1 VREVNRAVK
10 GLYKPLSALVSVLG
24 GVLAGMLFN
33 ALWKRIA
40 GDADVPSAT
49 ERDRDWSE
57 VITAAALQGALFGA
71 VKAAVDRAGA
81 KGFERVTGTW
91 PGD

>member
-1 VREVNRAVK
+1 MKA
-10 GLYKPLSALVSVLG
+10 LYKPLSALVSVIG

-40 GDADVPSAT
+40 GDTDVPSAT
-49 ERDRDWSE
+49 EQDRDWSE
-57 VITAAALQGALFGA
+57 VVTAAALQGALFGA
-71 VKAAVDRAGA
+71 VKAIVDRAGA